1 MCIRDSDGG
10 GQRGMY
16 RAVND
21 LILPTAKTMG
31 DGHAC
36 AYGQTDEEVDEQT
49 GNGTGGAHCGD
60 GHAAAELPHHHEIS
74 RVEQQLQKTGQNNGD
89 GISVSYTH
97 LDVYKRQGYRR
108 GLVQRH
114 GAPEMGAFQV
124 VLAGVDGGSDDPCF
138 FVVNAVKCTI
148 VGEIFQKDSLADIL
162 CVAGLFL
169 SLIHIS
175 FSSKRLL
182 ERVEMTLLIS

>member
-1 MCIRDSDGG
+1 
-10 GQRGMY
+10 MY

-21 LILPTAKTMG
+21 LILPTAKAMG

-89 GISVSYTH
+89 GILDDVRKQRPFQHVSVRLIQKGTFF
-97 LDVYKRQGYRR
+97 L
-108 GLVQRH
+108 
-114 GAPEMGAFQV
+114 
-124 VLAGVDGGSDDPCF
+124 LA
-138 FVVNAVKCTI
+138 
-148 VGEIFQKDSLADIL
+148 E
-162 CVAGLFL
+162 
-169 SLIHIS
+169 
-175 FSSKRLL
+175 
-182 ERVEMTLLIS
+182 TL